1 MIENSKAYRGF
12 LIFDYILMGVLA
24 LLCFLPILHVFAV
37 SLSDR
42 VANGAGMVT
51 FWPVNFNLESY
62 KYVMK
67 DLSFVK
73 ALGISVLRTVTG
85 AAVQMALTVMCAY
98 PLSKSAARMP
108 SRIVYVWFF
117 LFASLFSGGL
127 IPGYMV
133 VKNVHLINS
142 FWAMIIP
149 GALPIG
155 NVILMLNFFRNL
167 PKELEEAALID
178 GAGQMKVL
186 TAVYIPL
193 SKASIATLSLFC
205 MVGHWNSWFDGMIY
219 LNDVSRQPLA
229 TILHS
234 MVSDSVLNILLQ
246 TKDVSA
252 LQQLMTVTN
261 ESLKSA
267 QLFIGMVPI
276 LCVYPFLQ
284 KYFTKGI
291 VVGSLKG

>member
-1 MIENSKAYRGF
+1 MIQNSRSYKIF
-12 LIFDYILMGVLA
+12 LVFDYIVVGLLA
-24 LLCFLPILHVFAV
+24 LICFLPILHVLAV

-62 KYVMK
+62 KYVLK
-67 DLSFVK
+67 DASF
-73 ALGISVLRTVTG
+73 ARAAGISVLRTAVG
-85 AAVQMALTVMCAY
+85 CLVQMTLTVCCAY
-98 PLSKSAARMP
+98 PLSKSSYQMP
-108 SRIVYVWFF
+108 SRTVYVWFF
-117 LFASLFSGGL
+117 LFASLFGGGL
-127 IPGYMV
+127 IPVYLM
-133 VKNVHLINS
+133 VKNLHLINS
-142 FWAMIIP
+142 FWALIIP

-167 PKELEEAALID
+167 PRELEEAARID
-178 GAGQMKVL
+178 GAGHIKVL
-186 TAVYIPL
+186 TSVYIPL

-219 LNDVSRQPLA
+219 LNDINKQPLA
-229 TILHS
+229 TLLHTL
-234 MVSDSVLNILLQ
+234 VSQSVLNVLLQ
-246 TKDVSA
+246 TTDLSSLKS
-252 LQQLMTVTN
+252 LMTITN
-261 ESLKSA
+261 DSLRSA

-291 VVGSLKG
+291 VIGSVKG